1 MISATIISAFFTNVT
16 ASEQYISI
24 LLPGRMYARAYQDQG
39 LHSKNLSRALE
50 DGGTLTSPFVPWN
63 TCGVFILATLAVH
76 PFAYAPYAVLN
87 YTVPIIGIIFAFIG
101 FKVEFL
107 SKEEAAELEA
117 KEQRMENEKEL
128 ADGR

>member
-1 MISATIISAFFTNVT
+1 
-16 ASEQYISI
+16 ISI
-24 LLPGRMYARAYQDQG
+24 LIPGRMYARAYQDKG

-87 YTVPIIGIIFAFIG
+87 YTVPVIGIIMGLIG
-101 FKVEFL
+101 YKVQFL
-107 SKEEAAELEA
+107 TKAEVDELKV
-117 KEQRMENEKEL
+117 KEQRMNNENGLTE
-128 ADGR
+128 GV